1 MAGNLYAPGIEASS
15 APAELRLRSADLRW
29 QAAESDLLVLDL
41 RNGLYLE
48 LNRSGALLWEL
59 LARGTTRAELVNR
72 LAREYDLA
80 PERAAS
86 DVDQLLAELSA
97 RDLLAKPRA

>member
-1 MAGNLYAPGIEASS
+1 
-15 APAELRLRSADLRW
+15 LRLRSADLRW
-29 QAAESDLLVLDL
+29 RAIQGEVLALDVRAE
-41 RNGLYLE
+41 LYLE

-59 LARGTTRAELVNR
+59 LARGTTRAELVDR

-86 DVDQLLAELSA
+86 DVDRLLAELSA
-97 RDLLAKPRA
+97 RDLLAKPRT